1 MLPGAPRGPPTG
13 LSLRNHCATWISV
26 GPVQGQKPHAGHMN
40 RVQASLLGRLLGGT
54 RIPAEKCQYL
64 EIRPILFPHRKHH
77 QSTLLPHDA
86 QSQVYLRPDL
96 RASALRTYIWWTW
109 EVLPKDPR
117 ALDLFLWN
125 STCGWQLGSQH
136 SGPPSVEFSSAAQSC
151 LTLQPQ
157 GQ

>member
-96 RASALRTYIWWTW
+96 RASALRTYIWL
-109 EVLPKDPR
+109 LPPFLFSGRGRSCPR
-117 ALDLFLWN
+117 TPEPLTSSSGIAPAD
-125 STCGWQLGSQH
+125 GS
-136 SGPPSVEFSSAAQSC
+136 
-151 LTLQPQ
+151 
-157 GQ
+157 